1 MPGLVQSVAVLM
13 LGGKQGMRA
22 AISTPSRQAGYL
34 LEIPAIL
41 FATAIVLALLLP
53 ALTGI
58 VRQLILS
65 LGILI
70 YVGCFYYILLTPGW
84 QPEQDTGRLPPWR
97 RILSFGLVATVALG
111 AFWYTWF
118 G

>member
-1 MPGLVQSVAVLM
+1 
-13 LGGKQGMRA
+13 MRA
-22 AISTPSRQAGYL
+22 AISTHSWQAGYL
-34 LEIPAIL
+34 LEVPAL
-41 FATAIVLALLLP
+41 LVTTAIVLAMLLP
-53 ALTGI
+53 LLSGI
-58 VRQLILS
+58 VRQLVLS

-84 QPEQDTGRLPPWR
+84 QPEPGKARLPPWR
-97 RILSFGLVATVALG
+97 RILSFGLVAAVALG

>member
-1 MPGLVQSVAVLM
+1 
-13 LGGKQGMRA
+13 MRPA
-22 AISTPSRQAGYL
+22 LSTHTRQAGYL
-34 LEIPAIL
+34 LEVPVIL
-41 FATAIVLALLLP
+41 VATAIVLALLLP